1 MTAALAA
8 AVLCLPGAGVASA
21 DPEPAVTAAD
31 LPRLQA
37 ELAQVTAQAQLLAD
51 RLDEAAA
58 RDGGLRVAMERL
70 AETQDAA
77 PARLGS
83 PARVVYMRHPPH
95 PPLTGLNHTLPSTEL
110 PRIAHAGGQ

>member
-1 MTAALAA
+1 MFRRTAMTAAFAA
-8 AVLCLPGAGVASA
+8 ALFCLPGASPFGDGVAAA
-21 DPEPAVTAAD
+21 DPEPAVTVAD

-37 ELAQVTAQAQLLAD
+37 ELAQVTAQAQVLAD

-77 PARLGS
+77 QARLD
-83 PARVVYMRHPPH
+83 ARARLVYMH
-95 PPLTGLNHTLPSTEL
+95 S
-110 PRIAHAGGQ
+110 